1 MIIYGEDEN
10 GALKYYYHLLVPTTN
25 LHVHPDI
32 ENITIV
38 ITKLS
43 KSEYEVTDGTLA
55 LGINDSVSCTNSP
68 TSDNI
73 IANLISETDTVYD
86 VRLLF

>member
-10 GALKYYYHLLVPTTN
+10 SGLKYYYHLLVPTTN

-43 KSEYEVTDGTLA
+43 NSEYEVINGTLV
-55 LGINDSVSCTNSP
+55 LGINDSVSNTNFS
-68 TSDNI
+68 TVDSVI
-73 IANLISETDTVYD
+73 TNLISVTDTVYD
-86 VRLLF
+86 VRLSI

>member
-10 GALKYYYHLLVPTTN
+10 SGLKYYYHLLVPTTN

-32 ENITIV
+32 DNITIA

-43 KSEYEVTDGTLA
+43 NSEYEVINGTLV
-55 LGINDSVSCTNSP
+55 LGNNDSVLCTNSP

-73 IANLISETDTVYD
+73 IANLISETDTVYN
-86 VRLLF
+86 VRLSI